1 MKLLLALA
9 RAIDALNDRVG
20 RATCWLILIMALIS
34 SANAVSRYGFSV
46 TSNAWLEVQWYLF
59 SAVFLLA
66 AGYVLLH
73 NAHVRI
79 DVVAA
84 RLPVKALA
92 WIEIVG
98 IVAFLL
104 PTCLIFLKFGWDMFV
119 SSWIDNEISV
129 DAGGLIRWPVK
140 ILVPIGFALLLL
152 QALSELIKRVAYL
165 KGHLPW
171 NPHGDSAA
179 DNADTPPIGTGH

>member
-1 MKLLLALA
+1 MRPLLALA
-9 RAIDALNDRVG
+9 RAIDALNNRIG
-20 RATCWLILIMALIS
+20 RATCWLVLIMALIS

-46 TSNAWLEVQWYLF
+46 TSNAWLEIQWYLF

-79 DVVAA
+79 DVVAS
-84 RLPVKALA
+84 RLSVRTLA

-119 SSWIDNEISV
+119 SSWLDNEISA

-165 KGHLPW
+165 RGHLPW
-171 NPHGDSAA
+171 NPHGDPVA
-179 DNADTPPIGTGH
+179 DDADAPSVASGH